1 MSKHIF
7 ATSLDAGSTW
17 TRCIIA
23 LLEHKRLRVLGYG
36 CVPSRGWAKSRIAD
50 QQAVS
55 ECVLVAIEQA
65 EAMAHTT
72 ISTVVAGV
80 GGLTARGA
88 NTRGRMDLGR
98 PREIEQRDINRAM
111 DRAVTVQLTEDRM
124 VLQLLPQDFV
134 VDDHPGFHDPR
145 KMLASVIE
153 ANAHLLTFSA
163 QEHNNLLG
171 AINRAHISVDE
182 TIYEGIAGC
191 YAAVLPE
198 DRQEGIV
205 FVDIGAHST
214 EVVCYYGESAQLATS
229 LRICGDHFSRDLAH
243 AFRIPIE
250 SAEIVKR
257 EFGSAVS
264 DGTAGNSTVELPVIA
279 NTPSRDA
286 PRKTL
291 NGILESRTVELFE
304 MVRAELARV
313 GMTRAIASGV
323 VVSGGG
329 ALLPGICDVAERVLE
344 CPARIGLAQGLLDW
358 PEELNDPAWTAAAG
372 LAMYAARLRSQ
383 VDLERQSV
391 GVLGRILR

>member
-1 MSKHIF
+1 
-7 ATSLDAGSTW
+7 
-17 TRCIIA
+17 
-23 LLEHKRLRVLGYG
+23 
-36 CVPSRGWAKSRIAD
+36 
-50 QQAVS
+50 
-55 ECVLVAIEQA
+55 
-65 EAMAHTT
+65 
-72 ISTVVAGV
+72 
-80 GGLTARGA
+80 
-88 NTRGRMDLGR
+88 MDLGR

-111 DRAVTVQLTEDRM
+111 DRAVNVQLTEDRM

-153 ANAHLLTFSA
+153 ANAHLVTFSA

-171 AINRAHISVDE
+171 AINRAHLSVDE
-182 TIYEGIAGC
+182 TIYEAIAGC

-214 EVVCYYGESAQLATS
+214 ELVCYYGESAQLATS
-229 LRICGDHFSRDLAH
+229 LRICGDHVSRDLAH
-243 AFRIPIE
+243 AFRIPLE
-250 SAEIVKR
+250 SADIVKR

-264 DGTAGNSTVELPVIA
+264 DGTAANSTVELPVIA
-279 NTPSRDA
+279 NLPARDA
-286 PRKTL
+286 SRKTL
-291 NGILESRTVELFE
+291 NGILESRAVELFE

-358 PEELNDPAWTAAAG
+358 PEELNDPAWTTAAG